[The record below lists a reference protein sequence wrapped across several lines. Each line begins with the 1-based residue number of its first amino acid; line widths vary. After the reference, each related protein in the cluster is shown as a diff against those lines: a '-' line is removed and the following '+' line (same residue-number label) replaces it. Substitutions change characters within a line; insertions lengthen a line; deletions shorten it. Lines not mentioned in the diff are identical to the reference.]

1 MGPGGGDWCG
11 TGHDFL
17 VVGCAPPECRGAWRG
32 DPGCPGAD
40 PMPRELP
47 HNRHP
52 AQTVG
57 VSGVGGF
64 QWATNPSDP
73 APETAPAEGR
83 LVPLSD
89 SNYTIRTA
97 TNKSQ
102 PACLNGIN
110 SPCRSEHCGV
120 DRVAN
125 PANLATLRI
134 TGMLEAPL
142 PQFG

>member
-1 MGPGGGDWCG
+1 
-11 TGHDFL
+11 
-17 VVGCAPPECRGAWRG
+17 
-32 DPGCPGAD
+32 
-40 PMPRELP
+40 MPRELP

-102 PACLNGIN
+102 PACFNGIN

-125 PANLATLRI
+125 PANLSPCGLRECSKHPFPNSVKHPGAFVGQI
-134 TGMLEAPL
+134 VNLRRIVNPL
-142 PQFG
+142 PPRQQL